1 MLANKNENLFKKNK
15 NNSQNIFETKKRNN
29 SMDIES
35 LKDQNKNSPPM
46 TRKRTKMLTE
56 KKANKK

>member
-1 MLANKNENLFKKNK
+1 
-15 NNSQNIFETKKRNN
+15 
-29 SMDIES
+29 MDIES

-56 KKANKK
+56 KKTNKKQLDSELKKYMTTSDKK